1 MQTETIDTI
10 FQKVPMLSEE
20 QQQRIL
26 EITESYLSQGSASEA
41 SARLR
46 DADEDGDEVNSLLRG
61 FNE

>member
-26 EITESYLSQGSASEA
+26 EMTESYLSQGPVSEA

-46 DADEDGDEVNSLLRG
+46 DIDEDGDEVNSLLRG